1 MPTSRNRRTDARQD
15 VVRARRNAQHL
26 ETFGGLLVAMTV
38 LVLGVTVHAEL
49 TGRPALG
56 LVGVLVLLLVADVVV
71 VKAARSQRARATPS

>member
-71 VKAARSQRARATPS
+71 VKAARSQRARATSS